1 MSLPLAY
8 IDTSALV
15 KRFISEVHTP
25 AMETFIANNTHRL
38 MVSSLSLVELSSV
51 LKRKLRTG
59 EVAHKLVGLVNEQLR
74 MELAS
79 KAMALHVIEPST
91 FDLASSLIE
100 RLASPLATVEA
111 IHLASAKIAQ
121 CSTMVSAD
129 KQLVKAAQE
138 LGLQVLDLT

>member
-25 AMETFIANNTHRL
+25 AMETFIADNTHRL